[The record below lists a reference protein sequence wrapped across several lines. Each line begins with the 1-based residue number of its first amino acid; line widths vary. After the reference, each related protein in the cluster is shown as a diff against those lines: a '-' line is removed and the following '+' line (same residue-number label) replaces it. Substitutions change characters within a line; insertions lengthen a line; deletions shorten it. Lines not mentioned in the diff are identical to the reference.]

1 MAIKQRLKK
10 RFIGSAPVQRIITQS
25 KKVYV
30 PGFGLHTVHDIWPP
44 FVDQLRRSSIFER
57 AAAIS
62 FNVFMAMPPTLIFV
76 FTLIPYLP
84 ISKQFIREMF
94 QVIRDIVPGE
104 KDNAVI
110 IGFLNDFLN
119 QPRNEL
125 LSFGLLLALLFS
137 SNAMM
142 GILRSFDKKYLGFV
156 ERSGLSRRKTAL
168 ELTLIVFI
176 LGFVGI
182 LLLIAQGAV
191 LKWLGVE
198 NEWVRAIIHNF
209 RWVIILLLVFYS
221 ISFIY
226 RHGPSLTHKWPF
238 VTPGSVFATTLLLFA
253 TVLVTYWVN
262 NFSNYNKVYGS
273 IGAVFILMS
282 LIYVYALV
290 VLIGFELNV
299 TITSLSRK
307 EEE

>member
-1 MAIKQRLKK
+1 MAIKQRIKN
-10 RFIGSAPVQRIITQS
+10 RFISSAPVKGIIMQS

-30 PGFGLHTVHDIWPP
+30 PGFGLHTVHDIWSP
-44 FVDQLRRSSIFER
+44 FIQQLQRSSIFER

-62 FNVFMAMPPTLIFV
+62 FNVFMAIPPTLIFV

-84 ISKQFIREMF
+84 ISQQFINELF
-94 QVIRDIVPGE
+94 SVIRDVIPGE
-104 KDNAVI
+104 NNNAVI
-110 IGFLNDFLN
+110 ISFLNDFLN

-137 SNAMM
+137 SNAVM
-142 GILRSFDKKYLGFV
+142 GILRSFDKNYVGFV
-156 ERSGLSRRKTAL
+156 ERSGLKRRKTAL
-168 ELTLIVFI
+168 ELTLIVFV
-176 LGFVGI
+176 LGFVCI

-198 NEWVRAIIHNF
+198 NPWIRAIIHNF

-238 VTPGSVFATTLLLFA
+238 VTPGSVFATSLLLFA
-253 TVLVTYWVN
+253 TVLVTYWAN

-282 LIYVYALV
+282 LIYIYALV

-299 TITSLSRK
+299 TITSLSKK

>member
-1 MAIKQRLKK
+1 
-10 RFIGSAPVQRIITQS
+10 
-25 KKVYV
+25 
-30 PGFGLHTVHDIWPP
+30 
-44 FVDQLRRSSIFER
+44 
-57 AAAIS
+57 
-62 FNVFMAMPPTLIFV
+62 
-76 FTLIPYLP
+76 
-84 ISKQFIREMF
+84 
-94 QVIRDIVPGE
+94 
-104 KDNAVI
+104 
-110 IGFLNDFLN
+110 
-119 QPRNEL
+119 
-125 LSFGLLLALLFS
+125 
-137 SNAMM
+137 MM
-142 GILRSFDKKYLGFV
+142 GVLRSFDKKYLGFKD
-156 ERSGLSRRKTAL
+156 RSGLSRRRTAL
-168 ELTLIVFI
+168 ELTLIVFV
-176 LGFVGI
+176 LSFVCI

-198 NEWVRAIIHNF
+198 NPWIRAIIHNF

-238 VTPGSVFATTLLLFA
+238 VTPGSVFATSLLLFA

-262 NFSNYNKVYGS
+262 NFSNYNKLYGS

-282 LIYVYALV
+282 LIYIYAVV